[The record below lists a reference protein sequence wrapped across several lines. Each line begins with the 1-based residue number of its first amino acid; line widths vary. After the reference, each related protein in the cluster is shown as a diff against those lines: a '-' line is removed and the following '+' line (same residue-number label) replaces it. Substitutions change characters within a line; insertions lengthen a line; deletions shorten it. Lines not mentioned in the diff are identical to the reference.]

1 VPDTSLS
8 PERLPRTWL
17 LLLALA
23 VIAVAP
29 HAVGIEGGWIFDD
42 TVLIAQNPYVHGFEH
57 WLHWFVRDF
66 WDVKAR
72 GVPGHNIFWRPLVTA
87 SYALDWVLGGGSP
100 AVFHGTNLLLH
111 AAVTVLTFLVLRRW
125 LKSPLPAFLATLL
138 LALHPFRTE
147 SVTWISGRP
156 DPLMTLGVLLAM
168 QGIAMRLGGK
178 RAGIAIE
185 VVGTAIAYLSKEH
198 AVVLPAIA
206 AVEVLVT
213 VGPRWSSLRRPAV
226 RVVGVQVLVAGAYL
240 ATRQL
245 MAPLGFESGNY
256 PFLLR
261 TGIVFE
267 TLGRYVGIIVW
278 PKDLT
283 FGAALMYLDS
293 GVPSLNLRYVTLG
306 VAVVVIAVALVI
318 WGSRRKPELAV
329 GILALAASLFPVS
342 NVISMGYSVFVS
354 PRLLYLPALPLAF
367 LVGLGLRHALETS
380 QRAQRT
386 TLLLVGATTI
396 ALGARN
402 VTRSMD
408 YQNADRFWRAEAEVS
423 PDYFPTI
430 EYFTRQ
436 ALQNRRPRLALRLT
450 HVAFS
455 GVSSTVARQ
464 YAPRMMARALQAVLQ
479 LTSDRDQASLERIY
493 LFIVQVRAHQHASLN
508 LPEFQLKMDLPANS
522 PAADLFLE
530 EPVAEPLLLEAA
542 ARTGKWREVRDVA
555 QHLLDIDPTSSQAIA
570 LQSTSA
576 HDFEVA
582 ERAIDEYL
590 AANSSKETREFAH
603 KLRGAIAVLRL
614 FDQSPDEVPPPA
626 LADAY
631 IRTAAW
637 GKAYLVLQPH
647 LAVPREPA
655 VTDVLAEVA
664 FCAGE
669 GEVASRLLAPLYP
682 PPVIEAKFHD
692 WRLKMQWVDAPL
704 EVGEL
709 PSPPSIASRLEKYD
723 HP

>member
-1 VPDTSLS
+1 
-8 PERLPRTWL
+8 
-17 LLLALA
+17 
-23 VIAVAP
+23 
-29 HAVGIEGGWIFDD
+29 VGFEGGWLFDD
-42 TVLIAQNPYVHGFEH
+42 TALIAENSYVHGFEH

-72 GVPGHNIFWRPLVTA
+72 GATWHNGFWRPLVTA

-111 AAVTVLTFLVLRRW
+111 AAVTILTFFVLRRW

-138 LALHPFRTE
+138 LAIHPFRTE

-156 DPLMTLGVLLAM
+156 DPLMMLGVLVAI

-198 AVVLPAIA
+198 AVVLPALA
-206 AVEVLVT
+206 AVEVFVT
-213 VGPRWSSLRRPAV
+213 VSPRWSSWRRPAIQ
-226 RVVGVQVLVAGAYL
+226 VVGGQVLAAGAYL

-245 MAPLGFESGNY
+245 ISPLGVEFGNY

-261 TGIVFE
+261 AGIVFE
-267 TLGRYVGIIVW
+267 TVGRYVGIILW

-283 FGAALMYLDS
+283 FGAALMYVDS
-293 GVPSLNLRYVTLG
+293 GVPSLNLRYVSLG
-306 VAVVVIAVALVI
+306 VTALVFAVALVI
-318 WGSRRKPELAV
+318 WTSRRKPELAV

-342 NVISMGYSVFVS
+342 NVISMGSVFAS

-367 LVGLGLRHALETS
+367 LVGLGLRRALETS
-380 QRAQRT
+380 ERAQRT

-396 ALGARN
+396 ALGVRN

-408 YQNADRFWRAEAEVS
+408 YQDPDRFWRAEAEVS
-423 PDYFPTI
+423 PDHFPTI
-430 EYFTRQ
+430 EYFTKQ
-436 ALQNRRPRLALRLT
+436 ALQDRRPRLALRLT

-455 GVSSTVARQ
+455 GVTSTAARQ
-464 YAPRMMARALQAVLQ
+464 DASRMMARALQAVLQ

-493 LFIVQVRAHQHASLN
+493 LFIVQVRAHRHASLD
-508 LPEFQLKMDLPANS
+508 LPEFHLKMELPANS
-522 PAADLFLE
+522 PSADLFLE
-530 EPVAEPLLLEAA
+530 DPVAEPLLLEAA
-542 ARTGKWREVRDVA
+542 ARTGKWMEVRDVA
-555 QHLLDIDPTSSQAIA
+555 WHLLDIDPISSQAIA
-570 LQSTSA
+570 LQATSA

-582 ERAIDEYL
+582 ERAIEEHL
-590 AANSSKETREFAH
+590 RVNPTKETKQFAH
-603 KLRGAIAVLRL
+603 KLQGAIAVLRQ
-614 FDQSPDEVPPPA
+614 FDRSPDEVPPSA

-631 IRTAAW
+631 IRAAAW
-637 GKAYLVLQPH
+637 GKAYMVLQPH
-647 LAVPREPA
+647 LATPHEPA
-655 VTDVLAEVA
+655 VTDVLAEVT
-664 FCAGE
+664 FRSGNVD
-669 GEVASRLLAPLYP
+669 VAARLLAPLYP
-682 PPVIEAKFHD
+682 PSVIEAKFHD

-704 EVGEL
+704 KVGEL
-709 PSPPSIASRLEKYD
+709 PPPPSIASRLEKYE